1 MSDWN
6 PELYARFADER
17 ARPVHDLLARVPLE
31 NPRCI
36 VDLGCGA
43 GASTAPLV
51 ARWPRADVLGID
63 TSPAMVAEARG
74 KVPDARFEIADGAVW
89 EPREPVDIVFSN
101 ATLQWIPDHRAL
113 LPKLMAWLAPGGV
126 LAVQMPDNLDE
137 PSHASMREVAA
148 EEPFAGSLADAAGA
162 RTTLLSFEETWDVL
176 APHAASVDIWRTAYV
191 HPLTG
196 AGKIV
201 EMLRSTGLKP
211 FLDPLD
217 AGPRGEFLARYT
229 GRVAAA
235 YPETADGRVMFRF
248 PRLFF
253 VAVKR

>member
-17 ARPVHDLLARVPLE
+17 AWPVHDLLARAPLT
-31 NPRCI
+31 NPRRI

-51 ARWPRADVLGID
+51 ARWPGAEVVGID
-63 TSPAMVAEARG
+63 TSPAMIAEARG
-74 KVPDARFEIADGAVW
+74 KVPGARFEIADGAVW
-89 EPREPVDIVFSN
+89 APEEPVDLVFSN
-101 ATLQWIPDHRAL
+101 ATLQWIPDHRSL
-113 LPKLMAWLAPGGV
+113 LPKLMSWLAPGGV
-126 LAVQMPDNLDE
+126 LAVQMPDTLDE
-137 PSHASMREVAA
+137 PSHALMRAVAA
-148 EEPFAGSLADAAGA
+148 EAPFAAALEQAAGA
-162 RTTLLSFEETWDVL
+162 RTKLLSFEETWDVL
-176 APHAASVDIWRTAYV
+176 VPHAETVDLWRTTYV
-191 HPLTG
+191 HPLMG
-196 AGKIV
+196 ATKIV
-201 EMLRSTGLKP
+201 EMVRSTGLRP

-217 AGPRGEFLARYT
+217 AGLQAAFLARYT
-229 GRVAAA
+229 ARVAAA

>member
-1 MSDWN
+1 MADWN

-17 ARPVHDLLARVPLE
+17 VRPVHDLLARVPLAA
-31 NPRCI
+31 PDRI

-51 ARWPRADVLGID
+51 ARWPQADVLGID
-63 TSPAMVAEARG
+63 TSPAMIEEAKAKVAG
-74 KVPDARFEIADGAVW
+74 ARFEIADGATW
-89 EPREPVDIVFSN
+89 APEAPVDLVFSN
-101 ATLQWIPDHRAL
+101 ATLQWIPDHRSL
-113 LPKLMAWLAPGGV
+113 LPKLMGWLAPGGV

-137 PSHASMREVAA
+137 PSHASMRAVAA
-148 EEPFAGSLADAAGA
+148 EAPFATILAEAAGA
-162 RTTLLSFEETWDVL
+162 RARLLGHEETWDVL
-176 APHAASVDIWRTAYV
+176 APQAAAIDIWRTTYV
-191 HPLTG
+191 HPLAG

-201 EMLRSTGLKP
+201 EMVRSTGLRP
-211 FLDPLD
+211 FVDPLD
-217 AGPRGEFLARYT
+217 AGLRAEFLARYT
-229 GRVAAA
+229 ARVAAA